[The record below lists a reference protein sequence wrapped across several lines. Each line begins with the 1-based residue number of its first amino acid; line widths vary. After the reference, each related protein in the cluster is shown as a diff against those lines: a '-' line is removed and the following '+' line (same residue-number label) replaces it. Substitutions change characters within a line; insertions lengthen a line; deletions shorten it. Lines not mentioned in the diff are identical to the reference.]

1 MNQQNQKFQI
11 GFILFLGW
19 WLVIF
24 SGLEKESEK
33 LDLAN
38 PIPNEIAVYE
48 IAVYENEENLNFDFF
63 NTSVEYF
70 TNVEVLLE
78 NPKEL
83 KYVDVSHIKILN

>member
-1 MNQQNQKFQI
+1 MNQHNQKFQI

-33 LDLAN
+33 LNLADS
-38 PIPNEIAVYE
+38 IPNE

-63 NTSVEYF
+63 NISVEYF

>member
-1 MNQQNQKFQI
+1 MGSIKYESTEPEIPDWFY
-11 GFILFLGW
+11 FIFGMM
-19 WLVIF
+19 LVIF

-33 LDLAN
+33 LNLADS
-38 PIPNEIAVYE
+38 IPNE

-63 NTSVEYF
+63 NISVEYF